1 MKPAIPPIL
10 MVAAWAL
17 VVPLPGARGEEKTR
31 DPAVAAAAI
40 DRAIDQRLLAEKVP
54 ASPPADDAE
63 FLRRAYLDITG
74 RVPPLDRVLAFLNSK
89 DPDKRRKLI
98 DELLASPQYGK
109 HFGTIW
115 HGLIAPRQLKELLN
129 EQPVDSEPLAG
140 WLAEQFNQNRGW
152 NTVVRDILTAEGSPA
167 DTPQAFFILVNGN
180 ARGLP
185 EPSNLARSTARLFLG
200 IRQLECAECHDHPYA
215 QWKQTDFWGLAAF
228 YGRLRK
234 DHARHREPIYE
245 AADAK
250 PRVGTDGTIKI
261 TTDART
267 NVGQVVRAKY
277 LDGREAAL
285 DKGRPFRPALAA
297 WVTAA
302 DNPYFAPATVNRLWA
317 HFFGRG
323 LVNPVDDLAGDNPP
337 SHPELLKLLSAEF
350 ATSGFDL
357 KHLIRC
363 LCNTAAYQRTSR
375 PLPGNKQDQ
384 ELFSRMA
391 IKVISPEV
399 LADSLAVA
407 LENPELFSSAKP
419 RPRKGQPVVLSER
432 ERFLLQFETKED
444 DGPPT
449 EFTHGVAQ
457 ALVLMNQAQFNT
469 GAAIIDRLMKSE
481 QEAPAV
487 IEALYLATL
496 SRPPTAEE
504 LKLSLAFVARKRTP
518 KEGYNG
524 VLWSL
529 INRGEF
535 ILNH

>member
-1 MKPAIPPIL
+1 
-10 MVAAWAL
+10 MVVALAL
-17 VVPLPGARGEEKTR
+17 VVPLPGARGEGKAR
-31 DPAVAAAAI
+31 APAVVATAI
-40 DRAIDQRLLAEKVP
+40 DRVIDQRLAAEKVP
-54 ASPPADDAE
+54 ASPPAEDAE

-74 RVPPLDRVLAFLNSK
+74 RVPPRDKAIAFLDSK
-89 DPDKRRKLI
+89 DADKRRELI
-98 DELLASPQYGK
+98 DDLLANQQYGA
-109 HFGTIW
+109 HFGIIW

-152 NTVVRDILTAEGSPA
+152 NAIVTDILTAQGAPA
-167 DTPQAFFILVNGN
+167 ETPQAFFILVNGD
-180 ARGLP
+180 ARGHP
-185 EPSNLARSTARLFLG
+185 QPSNLARSTARLFLG

-228 YGRLRK
+228 YGRVRK
-234 DHARHREPIYE
+234 DFARHRAPIYE
-245 AADAK
+245 AADGK

-261 TTDART
+261 TADAFT
-267 NVGQVVRAKY
+267 NVGQVVKARY

-285 DKGRPFRPALAA
+285 DRDRPFRPALAG

-302 DNPYFAPATVNRLWA
+302 DNPTFASAAVNRLWA

-323 LVNPVDDLAGDNPP
+323 LVNPVDDLSGDNPP
-337 SHPELLKLLSAEF
+337 SHPALLKLLAEEF
-350 ATSGFDL
+350 TASGFDL

-363 LCNTAAYQRTSR
+363 LCGTIAYQRSSQ

-391 IKVISPEV
+391 IKVLSPEM
-399 LADSLAVA
+399 LADSLAAA
-407 LENPELFSSAKP
+407 LENPELFSSARP
-419 RPRKGQPVVLSER
+419 RPQKGQPVVLSDR
-432 ERFLLQFETKED
+432 DRFLLLFETKED
-444 DGPPT
+444 DPPT

-457 ALVLMNQAQFNT
+457 ALVLMNEARFNA
-469 GAAIIDRLMKSE
+469 GAVVIDRLMHSE
-481 QEAPAV
+481 RDAAGV

-496 SRPPTAEE
+496 SRRATAEE